1 MGIACITFSIL
12 VNACSNI
19 SGVYTEDFPDRP
31 EDFDYTGDTGDFEE
45 NPIVGTRVMSVE
57 YGDAVEIVFQGTNV
71 GNPEN
76 HPMHVHGYNF
86 YLVGSDNG
94 NFNSSS
100 PATFNLKDPAE
111 VNTFGVPK
119 KGWLAIRFWAKN
131 PGTSIYLSSPSYII
145 KLITYLSGNEIK

>member
-1 MGIACITFSIL
+1 MSFWIACIIFSIL

-45 NPIVGTRVMSVE
+45 TPIVGTRVMSVE

-76 HPMHVHGYNF
+76 HPMHVH
-86 YLVGSDNG
+86 V
-94 NFNSSS
+94 
-100 PATFNLKDPAE
+100 
-111 VNTFGVPK
+111 
-119 KGWLAIRFWAKN
+119 I
-131 PGTSIYLSSPSYII
+131 TSI
-145 KLITYLSGNEIK
+145 